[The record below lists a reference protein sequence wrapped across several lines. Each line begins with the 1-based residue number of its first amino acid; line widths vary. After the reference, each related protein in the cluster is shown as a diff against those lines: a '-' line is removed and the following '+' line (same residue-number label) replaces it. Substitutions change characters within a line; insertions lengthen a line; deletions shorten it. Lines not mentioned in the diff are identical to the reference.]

1 MVLVLKV
8 KFKIYDLTG
17 KLEEGIGTGADQ
29 DVFSGVWLK
38 LTDSLFVG

>member
-8 KFKIYDLTG
+8 KFKIYDLKG

-29 DVFSGVWLK
+29 DVYSGVWLK
-38 LTDSLFVG
+38 LTD